1 MSHQNEH
8 PEIAEHTWIDD
19 TFRVEATRYG
29 AWKSF
34 HKDGRGLIYA
44 LHEDGCINATR
55 FYLKG
60 LQEGF
65 PEAKTHAGT
74 VGGKL

>member
-1 MSHQNEH
+1 M
-8 PEIAEHTWIDD
+8 PDLIDD
-19 TFRVEATRYG
+19 TFYIERKKWGNFT
-29 AWKSF
+29 SF
-34 HKDGRGLIYA
+34 N
-44 LHEDGCINATR
+44 EDGKELVTSMTEELCLNATR

-65 PEAKTHAGT
+65 PQPDSTYTGV